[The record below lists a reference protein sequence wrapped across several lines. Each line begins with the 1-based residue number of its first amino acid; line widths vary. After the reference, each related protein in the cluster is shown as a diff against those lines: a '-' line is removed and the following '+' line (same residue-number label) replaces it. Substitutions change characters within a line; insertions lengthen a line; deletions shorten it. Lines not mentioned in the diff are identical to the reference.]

1 VLEPLVAAAR
11 LVQFAAAAV
20 LFGAPLFYV
29 WALGGEAPAFGRRL
43 VRAAAALLAA
53 GGATVL
59 LAQTATMTGDAAAA
73 FDPQALGMVITG
85 TAFGMALVAR
95 ILLAL
100 ILLAVAMTL
109 PAGRR
114 LWTISILLGSAI
126 LASFAWTGHG
136 ASEPGAAGAIHA
148 ASDIL
153 HLAGAGAWL
162 GALAVLGL
170 MLRRRPDA
178 AGRALLHRGLA
189 NFAGIGSLAVAALIA
204 TGLINS
210 WFLVTPA
217 GVGRLAASPYG
228 LLLLAKLG
236 AFALMLVLAAANRFR
251 LTPALGHALEAG
263 ADTAPAIARLRRSVL
278 VEAALGLAVLTAV
291 AVLGMLAPIA
301 AEL

>member
-11 LVQFAAAAV
+11 LAQFAAAAV

-29 WALGGEAPAFGRRL
+29 WALDGQAPAFGRRL
-43 VRAAAALLAA
+43 LQLAATLLAV

-59 LAQTATMTGDAAAA
+59 LAQTATITGDAAAA

-95 ILLAL
+95 ILLAFT
-100 ILLAVAMTL
+100 LLVAAMTL

-114 LWTISILLGSAI
+114 LWTVSILLGSAI

-148 ASDIL
+148 ASDIV
-153 HLAGAGAWL
+153 HLTGAGAWL
-162 GALAVLGL
+162 GALAPLGL
-170 MLRRRPDA
+170 MLTRRPDG
-178 AGRALLHRGLA
+178 AGQHLLHRGLA
-189 NFAGIGSLAVAALIA
+189 KFAGIGSLAVAALVA
-204 TGLINS
+204 TGLVNS
-210 WFLVTPA
+210 WFLIRPE
-217 GVGRLAASPYG
+217 GVGRLASSPYG

-251 LTPALGHALEAG
+251 LTPALGRALDAEEDA
-263 ADTAPAIARLRRSVL
+263 APALARLRRSVF
-278 VEAALGLAVLTAV
+278 VEAALGVAVLTAV